1 MSITKI
7 LVVEDDLLLS
17 KVLNY
22 KLSSRGYQVHTA
34 YNAREA
40 AEITKMAIPQLVILD
55 LGLPVADPSLGKQA
69 GGFGFL
75 EWLNENVAANRPPVI
90 VLSAWSP
97 INAEPLARRLG
108 AAVYLQKPAEDEK
121 LFAAID
127 RVLKQRPGG
136 QTNHPNTSS
145 KDG

>member
-1 MSITKI
+1 MNITRI

-17 KVLNY
+17 KILTY
-22 KLSSRGYQVHTA
+22 KLSARGYQVHTA

-40 AEITKMAIPQLVILD
+40 AEITTMASPKVVILD
-55 LGLPVADPSLGKQA
+55 LGLPVAEQSPGKQA

-75 EWLNENVAANRPPVI
+75 EWLHENVDTNRPPVI

-97 INAEPLARRLG
+97 VNAEPLARKLG
-108 AAVYLQKPAEDEK
+108 AAVYLQKPTEDKK

-127 RVLKQRPGG
+127 GLLKRRPGA
-136 QTNHPNTSS
+136 PARDPSI
-145 KDG
+145 

>member
-1 MSITKI
+1 MSIIKI

-22 KLSSRGYQVHTA
+22 KLSARGYQVHTA

-40 AEITKMAIPQLVILD
+40 AEITKMASPEVVILD
-55 LGLPVADPSLGKQA
+55 LGLPVADPSPGKQA

-90 VLSAWSP
+90 VLSAWSAL
-97 INAEPLARRLG
+97 NAEPLARKLG
-108 AAVYLQKPAEDEK
+108 AAAYLQKPAEDRK

-127 RVLKQRPGG
+127 SALKQKPGMPA
-136 QTNHPNTSS
+136 HAPNKRST
-145 KDG
+145 DA

>member
-1 MSITKI
+1 MTGMSPATLNARWGRIHTQSPMSITKI

-40 AEITKMAIPQLVILD
+40 AEITRMALPQLVILD
-55 LGLPVADPSLGKQA
+55 LGLPAADPSPGKQA

-75 EWLNENVAANRPPVI
+75 EWTNENVAANSAPLI
-90 VLSAWSP
+90 VAFASSP
-97 INAEPLARRLG
+97 HTRDTAARKLRAVGSLAEAS
-108 AAVYLQKPAEDEK
+108 VD
-121 LFAAID
+121 
-127 RVLKQRPGG
+127 
-136 QTNHPNTSS
+136 
-145 KDG
+145 